1 MKVSEAEA
9 AYSVAQA
16 DPVVSKDG
24 QLQLYEAKQDL
35 DRAHHALKNGDDTE
49 IVEHYAYLAQ
59 RRVEIARANADR
71 EEARKR
77 SQALGAERDA
87 AVLDER
93 TREADRAHESAALA
107 NERAAIAELD
117 AQSVRA
123 ELSDL
128 QARDTARGLVITL
141 PNDVLFDV
149 DRAELKPG
157 ALHELSRVAELLQRD
172 PHRNV
177 RVEGHADSTGSQLHN
192 LDLSKLRA
200 ESVGNALIEDGVSPS
215 RVTTE
220 GYGDSMPI
228 AGNDTAAGRQQNRR
242 VEIIVQSAPSVPLPR

>member
-24 QLQLYEAKQDL
+24 QVQLYEAKQDL

-107 NERAAIAELD
+107 NERAA
-117 AQSVRA
+117 
-123 ELSDL
+123 
-128 QARDTARGLVITL
+128 
-141 PNDVLFDV
+141 
-149 DRAELKPG
+149 
-157 ALHELSRVAELLQRD
+157 
-172 PHRNV
+172 
-177 RVEGHADSTGSQLHN
+177 
-192 LDLSKLRA
+192 
-200 ESVGNALIEDGVSPS
+200 SPS
-215 RVTTE
+215 STR
-220 GYGDSMPI
+220 S
-228 AGNDTAAGRQQNRR
+228 R
-242 VEIIVQSAPSVPLPR
+242 SVPSCPTCRRATRPAAW

>member
-1 MKVSEAEA
+1 MATTRALLGVAGAAALLAACAPTTNVKVSEAEA

-107 NERAAIAELD
+107 NERAA
-117 AQSVRA
+117 
-123 ELSDL
+123 
-128 QARDTARGLVITL
+128 
-141 PNDVLFDV
+141 
-149 DRAELKPG
+149 
-157 ALHELSRVAELLQRD
+157 
-172 PHRNV
+172 
-177 RVEGHADSTGSQLHN
+177 
-192 LDLSKLRA
+192 
-200 ESVGNALIEDGVSPS
+200 SPS
-215 RVTTE
+215 STR
-220 GYGDSMPI
+220 S
-228 AGNDTAAGRQQNRR
+228 R
-242 VEIIVQSAPSVPLPR
+242 SVPSCPTCRRATRPAAW